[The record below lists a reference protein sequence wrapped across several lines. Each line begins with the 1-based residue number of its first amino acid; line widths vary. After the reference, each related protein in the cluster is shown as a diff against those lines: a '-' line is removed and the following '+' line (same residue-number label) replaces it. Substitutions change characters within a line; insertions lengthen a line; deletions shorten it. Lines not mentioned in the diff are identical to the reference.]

1 MKAAGKTIGRN
12 PLRSLAH
19 VLNRPVNNAPLP
31 QARKI
36 SRGRAKGFRWMATSS
51 SLLLLVVACCP
62 NFAHAQSATPQTEN
76 AATTTK
82 NASELL
88 TTLDQLVEQN
98 RQLEKQNQELMN
110 QINSL
115 HQFLVN
121 HPGAATDTIQKESGD
136 AKPAVAATAPNH
148 MEEAKSS
155 SDVLPNP
162 SEPGEA
168 SHSSSTQSSANKDQQ
183 VASASPN
190 APSGEEYG
198 RNTTWN
204 LYEPGRGFD
213 IAKTEY
219 GSLNISG
226 YLVARYLNQFPVH
239 QSFVDHNG
247 QTQPVDTRQDFQ
259 LHRVMLYFTGYL
271 GTPKFNYNVT
281 LWTVNDTA
289 QVAIVGALYYAAN
302 KHFLFGVGWNGI
314 PGTRSM
320 QGSHPYWS
328 SYDRV
333 MADEFFRPY
342 FTQAFFAEGALGHRF
357 SYKFTI
363 GNNLSNLD
371 ISAVKLTRDL
381 SKGVSLTWMP
391 TTGEF
396 GPRGAFGDYE
406 GHESFA
412 TRFGVAYSTSR
423 EDRFNSTTSTAPD
436 NTTIRLG
443 DSLLLFATGSL
454 APQVT
459 VQKATYQLLS
469 SDAGLKY
476 KGLWLQGEGYYRLL
490 DKFLADGILP
500 VSAIRDF
507 GFYVQG
513 SYMLL
518 PKKFEIYGSTS
529 WVFTKFH
536 PQDVV
541 SPHEFIGGLNW
552 YPTNSR
558 NYRLNLQAANVY
570 RSSVSSTFGFYTGG
584 LKGISFA
591 IGATT
596 LF

>member
-1 MKAAGKTIGRN
+1 M
-12 PLRSLAH
+12 
-19 VLNRPVNNAPLP
+19 
-31 QARKI
+31 
-36 SRGRAKGFRWMATSS
+36 RGRSTLKTSCRLLMLMVGVWAPGFVR
-51 SLLLLVVACCP
+51 
-62 NFAHAQSATPQTEN
+62 AQSPTSQTEN
-76 AATTTK
+76 PTTTAK

-88 TTLDQLVEQN
+88 TTLDHLVEQN
-98 RQLEKQNQELMN
+98 RHLEKQNQELMN
-110 QINSL
+110 EISSL
-115 HQFLVN
+115 RQFL
-121 HPGAATDTIQKESGD
+121 AKQSDRATEATPKATGD
-136 AKPAVAATAPNH
+136 ANPAVAATAPKRT
-148 MEEAKSS
+148 EEAKNSS
-155 SDVLPNP
+155 EVLLEPPEHVDAPN
-162 SEPGEA
+162 
-168 SHSSSTQSSANKDQQ
+168 STSKQSSASGGQESKAENPDD
-183 VASASPN
+183 
-190 APSGEEYG
+190 APSGQEYG

-204 LYEPGRGFD
+204 LYEPGKGFD
-213 IAKTEY
+213 IAKTKY

-226 YLVARYLNQFPVH
+226 YQVARYLNQLPEK

-259 LHRVMLYFTGYL
+259 LHRVLLYFTGYL

-289 QVAIVGALYYAAN
+289 QVAIVGALYYALN

-314 PGTRSM
+314 PGTCSM

-342 FTQAFFAEGALGHRF
+342 FTQAFFAEGDLGHRF

-391 TTGEF
+391 ATGEF

-406 GHESFA
+406 THESLA
-412 TRFGVAYSTSR
+412 TRFGVAYSNSR
-423 EDRFNSTTSTAPD
+423 EDRFNSLTSSAPD
-436 NTTIRLG
+436 NTTMRLG

-476 KGLWLQGEGYYRLL
+476 
-490 DKFLADGILP
+490 
-500 VSAIRDF
+500 S
-507 GFYVQG
+507 
-513 SYMLL
+513 
-518 PKKFEIYGSTS
+518 
-529 WVFTKFH
+529 
-536 PQDVV
+536 
-541 SPHEFIGGLNW
+541 SP
-552 YPTNSR
+552 
-558 NYRLNLQAANVY
+558 
-570 RSSVSSTFGFYTGG
+570 VSSTFGFYTGG
-584 LKGISFA
+584 LKGMVFT